1 MEGQKKQLTEAEI
14 YLMGKGFLN
23 AIAAVHRSLKTE
35 EEKAS
40 FSKMVTNTVGD
51 ENLQDGVNEMAID
64 SSDIGGGPNCV
75 WVRGVG
81 WVCSG

>member
-1 MEGQKKQLTEAEI
+1 MEGQKKQLTETEI
-14 YLMGKGFLN
+14 NLMDKGFLN
-23 AIAAVHRSLKTE
+23 AIAAVFHSLKTE

-40 FSKMVTNTVGD
+40 FSKMATNTVGAK
-51 ENLQDGVNEMAID
+51 NLQDGVNEKAID
-64 SSDIGGGPNCV
+64 SSDIGGGSNCV